1 MVAYSINRDPVVEM
15 MGSGETLEPH
25 YPVLNLHLLLP
36 SCVTLGKLLNPPVPH
51 FSHLLKEDNSNN
63 FPSESCKDGTVCKQ
77 RVKPLE
83 PRLAPESA
91 QGVPGSCLRE
101 SRMCLLCYCCRSP

>member
-36 SCVTLGKLLNPPVPH
+36 SCVTLGKLLNLSGLRFPT
-51 FSHLLKEDNSNN
+51 SNI
-63 FPSESCKDGTVCKQ
+63 FLVLT
-77 RVKPLE
+77 
-83 PRLAPESA
+83 
-91 QGVPGSCLRE
+91 
-101 SRMCLLCYCCRSP
+101 MCEVQC